1 MRTRDAN
8 LGACRAFGQISLS
21 AMENINMRKIVLAL
35 AVGLL
40 VSGAALPGTAQR
52 AAASSPQ
59 PKVVIVVGAVEGT
72 TSSYRADANAAA
84 AEFLKFT
91 SNVVKVYSPNA
102 TWAAVQAA
110 AQGASILVY
119 LGHGN
124 GYPNP
129 YVSYL
134 QPSKDN
140 GMGLNCSDGS
150 HPQSDSYHCYYGEN
164 YMAQLQLAPNAVVIL
179 NHLCYASGDSE
190 SGAGLPSLSVAKTRI
205 DGYGAGFFKG
215 NARAVIAEG
224 MGDLNPYIDGLF
236 TPGLTIDGIWKSYPW
251 NHGNFSS
258 WTSSRSPGYT
268 SQMDPDKSH
277 PQSDGD
283 YYYRSL
289 VSLPGLTTNQVGVGV
304 TYDPTTYHP
313 ITPVRLL
320 DTRNG
325 NGLTG
330 KLVANTP
337 RTFQVTGRDVIPS
350 SATAVT
356 GNVTVTGASNSWA
369 VYIGPSPIAYP
380 GTSTINFFGGDVVA
394 NGVTVALSDTGQLS
408 ATYMALAGNTTDL
421 VFDVTGYF
429 TPDTTGA
436 TYHALTPA
444 RIVDSRK
451 AIGLPGKL
459 VAGSPA
465 TFAVWGQGGVPTSA
479 IAVTGNLTITGE
491 SDSWA
496 VFLGPNP
503 VAKPGT
509 STINFSK
516 GQVLANNVTV
526 ALSLTGTLSATYL
539 ANSGNTTNL
548 VFDVTGYYTADL
560 TGAKFVPITPVR
572 LVDTRAQNGL
582 GSKLV
587 ALSPRTFHV
596 TGRGVPTS
604 AIAVAANV
612 TVVKETSSWAVF
624 VGPIATSKPATST
637 INFAKG
643 DVRANGATLPL
654 ASDGT
659 LSTTYLSSA
668 GNTTELVLDVTGYF
682 TP

>member
-1 MRTRDAN
+1 
-8 LGACRAFGQISLS
+8 
-21 AMENINMRKIVLAL
+21 MENMNMRKIAL
-35 AVGLL
+35 AIAIGLL
-40 VSGAALPGTAQR
+40 VSTAVMPATAQK
-52 AAASSPQ
+52 AAATSAPQ
-59 PKVVIVVGAVEGT
+59 LKVVIVVGAVESV

-84 AEFLKFT
+84 TEFLKYT

-129 YVSYL
+129 YLSYL

-190 SGAGLPSLSVAKTRI
+190 AGNGLPSLSVARTRI
-205 DGYGAGFFKG
+205 DGFGAGFLKG

-224 MGDLNPYIDGLF
+224 MDSLNSYIHGLF
-236 TPGLTIDGIWKSYPW
+236 TPGLTIDAIWKSYPW

-268 SQMDPDKSH
+268 SQMDPDISH

-289 VSLPGLTTNQVGVGV
+289 VSLPGMTTDQIGVGA

-320 DTRNG
+320 DTRSG

-330 KLVANTP
+330 KFSANTP
-337 RTFQVTGRDVIPS
+337 RTFQITGRDVIPAG
-350 SATAVT
+350 ATAVT

-369 VYIGPSPIAYP
+369 VYLGPSPMAYP
-380 GTSTINFFGGDVVA
+380 STSTINFFGGDVVA
-394 NGVTVALSDTGQLS
+394 NGVTVALSDTGGLS
-408 ATYMALAGNTTDL
+408 ATYMANPGNTTDL

-429 TPDTTGA
+429 TPDKTGA
-436 TYHALTPA
+436 TYHALSPA
-444 RIVDSRK
+444 RVLDSRK
-451 AIGLPGKL
+451 RIGLPGKL
-459 VAGSPA
+459 SANTPA
-465 TFAVWGQGGVPTSA
+465 TFMLWGQGGVPTSA
-479 IAVTGNLTITGE
+479 IAVTGNLTVTGE
-491 SDSWA
+491 TDSWA
-496 VFLGPNP
+496 VFVGPNP
-503 VAKPGT
+503 IVKPAT
-509 STINFSK
+509 STINFRK
-516 GQVLANNVTV
+516 GQILANNVTV
-526 ALSLTGTLSATYL
+526 KLSGTGTLSATYL
-539 ANSGNTTNL
+539 ANDGNTTDL

-560 TGAKFVPITPVR
+560 TGAKYVPLTPVR
-572 LVDTRAQNGL
+572 LLDTRYQNGL

-587 ALSPRTFHV
+587 SLSPRTFNV
-596 TGRGVPTS
+596 TGRGVPSS
-604 AIAVAANV
+604 ATAITANV

-624 VGPIATSKPATST
+624 VGPVPTASPATST
-637 INFAKG
+637 LNFSKG
-643 DVRANGATLPL
+643 DVRANGATLAL

-659 LSTTYLSSA
+659 LSTTYLSGS
-668 GNTTELVLDVTGYF
+668 GNTTELVMDITGYF